1 MAPYCTETEALFTG
15 EMYASGDGTKVLE
28 LGDGTIILERKDG
41 VQVSKVIASGFYCID
56 VESFQRPG
64 TESNLNTLVTTIK
77 VIVGGVA
84 PLLMPWCI
92 KNQGLVGGPLTVL
105 SQYTV
110 KQLVEYRDA
119 VVVET
124 GRDDLTYVDVAR
136 HAFGDVAANS
146 VFFMTIVNSLGVC
159 AAYSSFIGSTM
170 ATLSATPGNII
181 FDVFPSITTNYWQ
194 IAAAA
199 VVLPL
204 NTLAGNSRF
213 LSVVAYMGAGAL
225 AAGVLTTC
233 WYGFSVTPDF
243 LGNLAALPWF
253 TTPQEY
259 FTSFGVV
266 PLLFCVHFAVL
277 SIERNMKTRGE
288 FPTVL
293 SRATIACV
301 IANALF
307 GSLGFAFFGDA
318 TDSVVLN
325 NLGQGSFLTW
335 VRLALV
341 ADMMVSY
348 PVMLSSSREICESAL
363 LGSFASSA
371 SKEGGMMERLQAI
384 DWQDLLARNAVR
396 SGLILSAFA
405 IAQLNDVGK
414 ICNLVGGVF
423 QVILAF
429 VIPPALALK
438 GAELWGRPGLA
449 AGADGNIPEG
459 EQDDGYRERM
469 VTINKKKFQSYATII
484 FGGVCCFA
492 TLAAFFA
499 DVLSH

>member
-92 KNQGLVGGPLTVL
+92 KNQGLVGGPLTVLGVGLL

-225 AAGVLTTC
+225 TAGVLTTC

-277 SIERNMKTRGE
+277 SIERNMKTRGQ

-293 SRATIACV
+293 TKATIACV

-318 TDSVVLN
+318 TDSGSLPLSLSLSHSLSRSLSL
-325 NLGQGSFLTW
+325 LGLLLRRQCYEHIFTHTHTRAHTCNHTHTHVHTRICELSLS
-335 VRLALV
+335 LAL
-341 ADMMVSY
+341 D
-348 PVMLSSSREICESAL
+348 C
-363 LGSFASSA
+363 G
-371 SKEGGMMERLQAI
+371 EGI
-384 DWQDLLARNAVR
+384 LAK
-396 SGLILSAFA
+396 LIVQIRKKTLRQ
-405 IAQLNDVGK
+405 IGKK
-414 ICNLVGGVF
+414 ICNI
-423 QVILAF
+423 QVHIFA
-429 VIPPALALK
+429 
-438 GAELWGRPGLA
+438 
-449 AGADGNIPEG
+449 
-459 EQDDGYRERM
+459 
-469 VTINKKKFQSYATII
+469 II
-484 FGGVCCFA
+484 YIYIHVYIYICIYI
-492 TLAAFFA
+492 
-499 DVLSH
+499 HI